1 MTNTQTEQQK
11 SENEEKSFIV
21 SATDE
26 GKGSEENK
34 DSDEGK
40 GSNEGGENDA
50 KVRLWFFITLLF
62 TEIVLIFWTKC

>member
-1 MTNTQTEQQK
+1 MITNTKTKHQK
-11 SENEEKSFIV
+11 SGNEEKSLIV

-34 DSDEGK
+34 DSDEVK

-50 KVRLWFFITLLF
+50 KVRLWFLSHYYLQRLCI
-62 TEIVLIFWTKC
+62 WPKC